1 MPPRGR
7 MPSSRSCGLRK
18 NTVTREPSVMFS
30 AVEPLPRSHRAMC
43 SSSNAI
49 VLPRGV
55 IWANPFGSTVPT
67 RHTWAGKALL
77 ICGCR
82 TLGIRA
88 MAALLVAPARGGDE
102 AVGRDA
108 DAVRGGI
115 GGKGHRGLRRDGPF
129 LFEQALHLAEA
140 GGVLG
145 KRRRVAAA
153 DVEAALLDG
162 DVGEPGALEDRGE
175 VVAVAIGEGARRTR
189 VARPGRAEPP
199 HRDVVGDLPLQILEI
214 G

>member
-115 GGKGHRGLRRDGPF
+115 GGKGHRGLRRDV
-129 LFEQALHLAEA
+129 AD
-140 GGVLG
+140 
-145 KRRRVAAA
+145 RRRVAAA

-189 VARPGRAEPP
+189 VARPGRAKPP